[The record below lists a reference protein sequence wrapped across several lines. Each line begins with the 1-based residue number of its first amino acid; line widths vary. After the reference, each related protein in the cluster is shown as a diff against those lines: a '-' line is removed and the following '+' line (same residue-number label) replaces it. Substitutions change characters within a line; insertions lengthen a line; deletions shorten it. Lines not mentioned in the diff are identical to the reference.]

1 MICANCNT
9 RNNYYHNFCYHCGAK
24 LDTVEIPST
33 ADGQMRCTV
42 GVLLNKH
49 RETFN
54 PYRDKK
60 RSRKRWLLSLVV
72 SIIALVGIACWIVLR

>member
-24 LDTVEIPST
+24 LDTAEIPS
-33 ADGQMRCTV
+33 AVDGQARCTV
-42 GVLLNKH
+42 GVLLNTH

-54 PYRDKK
+54 PHRDKK
-60 RSRKRWLLSLVV
+60 GNRKRGLNTLVISLI
-72 SIIALVGIACWIVLR
+72 SLAGIAVWVVLP